1 MTRSIPIVRP
11 PDDVLDDL
19 CRRYGIKELA
29 LFGSIVRG
37 DFHADSDID
46 VLVEF
51 QPGIRNG
58 LFAFVRLQ
66 RELESIL
73 GREVDLVPK
82 DGLKPYAKDHLERR
96 CHRIYPI
103 PRSSDIHDATV
114 SRTSSVSEKLT
125 DL

>member
-46 VLVEF
+46 VLVEY
-51 QPGIRNG
+51 QPGVRNG

-73 GREVDLVPK
+73 GRKIDLVPK
-82 DGLKPYAKDHLERR
+82 DGLKPLIRDHV
-96 CHRIYPI
+96 ID
-103 PRSSDIHDATV
+103 SSQVLFAT
-114 SRTSSVSEKLT
+114 
-125 DL
+125 